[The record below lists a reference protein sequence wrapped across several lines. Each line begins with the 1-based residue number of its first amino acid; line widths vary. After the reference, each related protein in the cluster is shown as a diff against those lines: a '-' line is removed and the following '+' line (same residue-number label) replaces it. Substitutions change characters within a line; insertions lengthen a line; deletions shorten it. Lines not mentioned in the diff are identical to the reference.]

1 MGIVAKQ
8 SVITTILL
16 YVGAV
21 LGYINILYLY
31 PRFMDLSQI
40 GTTRTLQD
48 MAALMVPIAQ
58 FGLTHSLIRFY
69 PKAALSEKGRK
80 GFLGLILVFGIGG
93 YILFYG
99 LFTLFQPYIISYF
112 ENQAAN
118 FVQYIPE
125 VLLITFLLV
134 IYNLLVAYAQS
145 LLKIIAA
152 NFIKDVLFRLLI
164 ALFLFLYF
172 FEYINFNQF
181 IISIVACYAAM
192 TLAIVSYLLYLKQI
206 SLGFDFSFIT
216 KYDLSSL
223 LIFALFSLLGTS
235 GMLIIGKIDSIMVT
249 GMLGLDLNG
258 LYTTVFYIAVII
270 EFPKR
275 AINQISLPLV
285 SRAFD
290 DNKLHEISLLYK
302 QSSINQLII
311 GGLLFIGLW
320 VNLDN
325 IFAFMPKGDTFEAG
339 KYVIIFIGIGRLF
352 DMLAGINSEII
363 VMSKHFRFNMVL
375 LGVLAVL
382 SIVFNLIFIPLYGIN
397 GAALGSA
404 LALILFN
411 IAKFV
416 FLWLKL
422 RIQPFSVQ
430 TLKVLLLLATSLL
443 LGFVFPKSA
452 SVFVDILIRSSVV
465 SLFFFAGILWSR
477 PSPELHDLILRILKI
492 FRKR

>member
-1 MGIVAKQ
+1 M
-8 SVITTILL
+8 
-16 YVGAV
+16 
-21 LGYINILYLY
+21 
-31 PRFMDLSQI
+31 
-40 GTTRTLQD
+40 
-48 MAALMVPIAQ
+48 
-58 FGLTHSLIRFY
+58 
-69 PKAALSEKGRK
+69 
-80 GFLGLILVFGIGG
+80 
-93 YILFYG
+93 
-99 LFTLFQPYIISYF
+99 
-112 ENQAAN
+112 
-118 FVQYIPE
+118 
-125 VLLITFLLV
+125 ITFLLV